1 MSGVDQMIDQRDKDT
16 LNPYK
21 FIDLFA
27 GIGGFRIA
35 LELAGGKCIFSSEI
49 DKAAQQTYQNN
60 FGKKPHGDITQIEAH
75 DIPNHDILI
84 GGFPCQAFSIAGKRQ
99 GFEDTRGTL
108 FFEVARILKEKQP
121 KAFILENVRGLV
133 SHNKGKTLKTIMEVL
148 DSVGYTANYRCLN
161 AKNYGVPQNRD
172 RWYCIGFRKDL
183 NVYFDDH
190 QVNAYQFPKARP
202 LTTTLKDIIETKPLT
217 QYGMSQTASS
227 HMKNHY
233 KLKGLYPS
241 EDQYTLAYEI
251 RRSRCSFS
259 QHQYSPC
266 LTAKMGTGG
275 NNIPVI
281 FELER
286 KLTERE
292 CLRIM
297 GFPKWFQIEPL
308 KQSSYKQIGNSVAIP
323 VVEQLAKEL
332 IRVLHQTKSGNK
344 QAGNAVT
351 TNVMSYYHV
360 KDDDCVDVLNIG
372 PQMDLFSE

>member
-1 MSGVDQMIDQRDKDT
+1 MKRKISKQLDLFNINNDKKN
-16 LNPYK
+16 LNIKILHPYK
-21 FIDLFA
+21 FIDLFS

-35 LELAGGKCIFSSEI
+35 LELVGGKCVFSSEI

-75 DIPNHDILI
+75 DIPKHDILI

-108 FFEVARILKEKQP
+108 FFDVARILKEKQP

-148 DSVGYTANYRCLN
+148 DNVGYTTNYRCLN

-183 NVYFDDH
+183 DVDFDGH

-202 LTTTLKDIIETKPLT
+202 LTITLKDIIEPKVLK
-217 QYGMSQTASS
+217 QYGISATALS

-233 KLKGLYPS
+233 KLKRLS
-241 EDQYTLAYEI
+241 LLEDRYTLAYEI

-259 QHQYSPC
+259 QHVYSPC

-297 GFPKWFQIEPL
+297 GFPKWFQIEQL

-332 IRVLHQTKSGNK
+332 IRVLNQTI
-344 QAGNAVT
+344 
-351 TNVMSYYHV
+351 
-360 KDDDCVDVLNIG
+360 L
-372 PQMDLFSE
+372 